1 MKPALILCPGLMCD
15 DAVWA
20 PQLPALSASHDCIV
34 MDYGQRSSLGD
45 MARQVLEMAPTGMFA
60 LAGHSMGGR
69 VALEVLRLAPQR
81 VSHLALLDTGISPL
95 AEGEPGAKEQA
106 GRLALVALA
115 KEQGMR
121 VMGRQWL
128 VNMVHPDVLG
138 TALFES
144 ILDMLERSSP
154 AQFAAQTHALLAR
167 PDATVVL
174 PTISG
179 PTLVLTGEQD
189 LWSPPA
195 QHAAISRAIRGAV
208 LEVISHSSHMTTLE
222 QPEAV
227 SNAMVRWLQ
236 R

>member
-1 MKPALILCPGLMCD
+1 MKPVLILCPGLMCD
-15 DAVWA
+15 AAVWA
-20 PQLPALSASHDCIV
+20 PQLPALSATHDCIV
-34 MDYGQRSSLGD
+34 MDYGLRSSLGD
-45 MARQVLEMAPTGMFA
+45 MARQVLEMAPPGSFA

-95 AEGEPGAKEQA
+95 AVGEPGAKEKA
-106 GRLALVALA
+106 GRLGLVAMA

-121 VMGRQWL
+121 AMGRQWL
-128 VNMVHPDVLG
+128 ANMVHPDVLG
-138 TALFES
+138 TALFDA

-154 AQFAAQTHALLAR
+154 AQFAAQTQALLAR

-179 PTLVLTGEQD
+179 STLVLTGEQD

-195 QHAAISRAIRGAV
+195 QHAAITHAINGAV
-208 LEVISHSSHMTTLE
+208 LEVIGHSGHMTTLE

-227 SNAMVRWLQ
+227 TNAMARWLQ

>member
-1 MKPALILCPGLMCD
+1 MKPVLILCPGLMCD
-15 DAVWA
+15 AGIWA
-20 PQLPALSASHDCIV
+20 PQLASLSLTHDCV
-34 MDYGQRSSLGD
+34 LMDYSLRSSLAE
-45 MARQVLEMAPTGMFA
+45 MAHQVLETAGAPTFA

-69 VALEVLRLAPQR
+69 VALEVVRLAPQR
-81 VSHLALLDTGISPL
+81 VSHLGLFNTGIYPL
-95 AEGEPGAKEQA
+95 PEGEPGCKEKSS
-106 GRLALVALA
+106 RLALVAQA

-121 VMGRQWL
+121 AMGRQWL
-128 VNMVHPDVLG
+128 LNMVHPHVQG
-138 TALFES
+138 TPLFES

-154 AQFAAQTHALLAR
+154 EQFAAQTQALLAR

-189 LWSPPA
+189 LWSPPV
-195 QHAAISRAIRGAV
+195 QHAAIARAIRGAV
-208 LEVISHSSHMTTLE
+208 LEVFNECGHMSPLE

-227 SNAMVRWLQ
+227 TAAMLRWLQ

>member
-1 MKPALILCPGLMCD
+1 MCD
-15 DAVWA
+15 AAVWA
-20 PQLPALSASHDCIV
+20 PQLPLLSATHDCIV
-34 MDYGQRSSLGD
+34 MEYGLRSTLSD
-45 MARQVLEMAPTGMFA
+45 MARQVLETVPAGAFA

-69 VALEVLRLAPQR
+69 VALEVMRLAPQR
-81 VSHLALLDTGISPL
+81 VSHLALLDTGIASL
-95 AEGEPGAKEQA
+95 AVGEPGAKEKA

-121 VMGRQWL
+121 AMGQQWL
-128 VNMVHPDVLG
+128 PNMVHPDVLG

-154 AQFAAQTHALLAR
+154 AQFAAQTQALLAR

-195 QHAAISRAIRGAV
+195 QHATITRAIHGAV
-208 LEVISHSSHMTTLE
+208 LEVISHSGHMTTME

-227 SNAMVRWLQ
+227 TNAMVRWLQ

>member
-1 MKPALILCPGLMCD
+1 MKPVLILCPGLMCD
-15 DAVWA
+15 AAVWA
-20 PQLPALSASHDCIV
+20 PQLPLLSATHDCIV
-34 MDYGQRSSLGD
+34 MDYGLRSSLGD
-45 MARQVLEMAPTGMFA
+45 MARQVLEMAPTDTFA

-69 VALEVLRLAPQR
+69 VALEVVRLAPQR
-81 VSHLALLDTGISPL
+81 VSHLALLDTGIYPL
-95 AEGEPGAKEQA
+95 AVGEPGTKEQA

-128 VNMVHPDVLG
+128 VNMVHPDVHN

-174 PTISG
+174 PSISG
-179 PTLVLTGEQD
+179 PTMVLTGEQD

-195 QHAAISRAIRGAV
+195 QHAAIARAIRGAE
-208 LEVISHSSHMTTLE
+208 LEVISHSGHMTTLE

-227 SNAMVRWLQ
+227 TNAMVRWLK

>member
-1 MKPALILCPGLMCD
+1 MKPVLILCPGLMCD
-15 DAVWA
+15 AAVWA
-20 PQLPALSASHDCIV
+20 PQLAQLSVTHDCVV
-34 MDYGQRSSLGD
+34 MDYGLRGSLAE
-45 MARQVLEMAPTGMFA
+45 MAHQVLETVGAKTFA

-69 VALEVLRLAPQR
+69 VALEVVRLAPQR
-81 VSHLALLDTGISPL
+81 VSHLALFDTGIYPL
-95 AEGEPGAKEQA
+95 AEGEPGCKEKS
-106 GRLALVALA
+106 GRLALVAQA

-121 VMGRQWL
+121 AMGRQWL
-128 VNMVHPDVLG
+128 VNMVHPHVKG
-138 TALFES
+138 TPLFES

-154 AQFAAQTHALLAR
+154 AQFAAQTQALLAR

-195 QHAAISRAIRGAV
+195 QHAAIARAIRGAV
-208 LEVISHSSHMTTLE
+208 LEVLNLCGHMSTLE

-227 SNAMVRWLQ
+227 TAAMLRWLQ

>member
-1 MKPALILCPGLMCD
+1 MKPVLILCPGLMCD
-15 DAVWA
+15 AAVWA
-20 PQLPALSASHDCIV
+20 PQLPALSATHDCIV
-34 MDYGQRSSLGD
+34 MDYGLRNTLAD
-45 MARQVLEMAPTGMFA
+45 MARQVLETAPPGVFA

-81 VSHLALLDTGISPL
+81 VSHLALFDTGIHPL
-95 AEGEPGAKEQA
+95 ADGEPGVKEKA
-106 GRLALVALA
+106 GRLALVAQA
-115 KEQGMR
+115 QEQGMR
-121 VMGRQWL
+121 AMGRQWL
-128 VNMVHPDVLG
+128 VNMVHPDVHG

-167 PDATVVL
+167 PDAAVVL
-174 PTISG
+174 PTITG

-195 QHAAISRAIRGAV
+195 QHAAIARAIRGAELTV
-208 LEVISHSSHMTTLE
+208 LAHCGHMSTLE

-227 SNAMVRWLQ
+227 THAMVHWLQ